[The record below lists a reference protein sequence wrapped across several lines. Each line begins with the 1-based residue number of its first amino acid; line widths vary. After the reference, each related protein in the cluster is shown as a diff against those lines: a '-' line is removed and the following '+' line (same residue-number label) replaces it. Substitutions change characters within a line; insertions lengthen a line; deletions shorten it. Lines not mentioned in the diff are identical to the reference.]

1 MGRKLLPLLVGLAFA
16 SLGQAK
22 DKPTN
27 FVVFLTDDLGWGDLA
42 CYGHSV
48 IQTPNLDKFAKQGMR
63 FTQSYSACGVCS
75 PSRSSI
81 LTGRTPYRNGVW
93 RWIPGGHQVHLR
105 TSEITSAELL
115 KAKGY
120 ETCHVGKWHL
130 NGKFNSKD
138 QPQPDDHGFDHWM
151 ATQNNAAPNHR
162 NPKNFVRNRKEVG
175 EMIGF
180 SAPLVVKEGVRWLKE
195 KRDPKKPFFLN
206 VWTHEPH
213 LPIESDPKFM
223 ELYKEFE
230 DEGIRQHHGN
240 VTQIDHAFGNLMKA
254 LEELGETENTF
265 VIFTSDNGPEGNGLK
280 GRTRGSTGGLRERK
294 RSSHEGGIRVPGIIR
309 WPGQV
314 PAGSTNRTPIIGSDV
329 FSTILAIAGIP
340 LPDDRTIDGVDI
352 RPVFAEKELTR
363 PVPLYWRNH
372 LARADIHVALRDGE
386 WKILGNASL
395 DKFQLYHIEKDWQ
408 EKFDLVLAKPEKL
421 AEMKEKLL
429 TVHAQVEKEGP
440 SEWWR
445 NEAPRRKPRKPKKSG
460 LLPEGKDETGGAY
473 ALVKGGTASKH
484 DDPAL
489 FHALT
494 GTGETIAL
502 RELPKP
508 ATRKLVLKTSY
519 KSLASDSTKNAAI
532 AFGDTPENDA
542 LLKAGT
548 AIGMNAHV
556 LFPGSWENVSG
567 GAKSSMRAT
576 EDSSFALTLA
586 VDLAKRSVTATIND
600 RALTFPLPDDIK
612 QIRYFGPYVKGT
624 SSAFAP
630 IEVIEAE

>member
-1 MGRKLLPLLVGLAFA
+1 MGRKLLPLLVGFAFA

-42 CYGHSV
+42 CYGHPV
-48 IQTPNLDKFAKQGMR
+48 IKTPNLDKFAKQGMR

-162 NPKNFVRNRKEVG
+162 NPRNFVRNRKEVG

-180 SAPLVVKEGVRWLKE
+180 SAPLVVQEGVRWLKE

-294 RSSHEGGIRVPGIIR
+294 RSSHEGGIRVPGIIC

-314 PAGSTNRTPIIGSDV
+314 PAGTTNRTPIIGSDV
-329 FSTILAIAGIP
+329 FSTILAIADIP

-352 RPVFAEKELTR
+352 RPVFAKKELKR

-408 EKFDLVLAKPEKL
+408 EKFDLVFAEPEKL

-429 TVHAQVEKEGP
+429 RVHAQVEKEGP
-440 SEWWR
+440 SDWWK
-445 NEAPRRKPRKPKKSG
+445 NEKTRRKPKKPKKSG

-489 FHALT
+489 SHALT
-494 GTGETIAL
+494 GSGETIAL

-519 KSLASDSTKNAAI
+519 KSLASGSTKNAAI

-567 GAKSSMRAT
+567 GAKSSMRAAK
-576 EDSSFALTLA
+576 DSSFALTLA

-600 RALTFPLPDDIK
+600 RALTFPLPEHIK

>member
-180 SAPLVVKEGVRWLKE
+180 SAPLVVQEGVRWLKE

-408 EKFDLVLAKPEKL
+408 EKFDLVYSNPEKL
-421 AEMKEKLL
+421 AELKKMLL
-429 TVHAQVEKEGP
+429 AVHAQVEKEGP

-445 NEAPRRKPRKPKKSG
+445 NETPRRKPRKPKKSG

-567 GAKSSMRAT
+567 GAKSTMRAAK
-576 EDSSFALTLA
+576 DSSFALTLA

>member
-42 CYGHSV
+42 CYGHPV
-48 IQTPNLDKFAKQGMR
+48 IKTPNLDKFAKQGMR

-162 NPKNFVRNRKEVG
+162 NPRNFVRNRKEVG
-175 EMIGF
+175 EMKGF
-180 SAPLVVKEGVRWLKE
+180 SAPLVVEEGIRWLKE

-240 VTQIDHAFGNLMKA
+240 VTQIDHAFGKLMKA

-329 FSTILAIAGIP
+329 FSTMLAIADIP
-340 LPDDRTIDGVDI
+340 LPGDRTIDGVDI
-352 RPVFAEKELTR
+352 RPVFAKKELTR

-408 EKFDLVLAKPEKL
+408 EKFDLVFAKPEKL
-421 AEMKEKLL
+421 AELKEKLL

-445 NEAPRRKPRKPKKSG
+445 NEAPRRKLRKPKKSG

-484 DDPAL
+484 KDPAL
-489 FHALT
+489 SHALT
-494 GTGETIAL
+494 SSGEAIAL

-508 ATRKLVLKTSY
+508 ANRKLVLKTSY
-519 KSLASDSTKNAAI
+519 KSLASGSTKNAAI
-532 AFGDTPENDA
+532 AFGDTPKNDT
-542 LLKAGT
+542 LLKVGT

-556 LFPGSWENVSG
+556 LFLGSWDNVNS
-567 GAKSSMRAT
+567 GAKSTMQAPT
-576 EDSSFALTLA
+576 DSSFALTLA

-600 RALTFPLPDDIK
+600 RTLTFPLPEDIK

>member
-408 EKFDLVLAKPEKL
+408 EKFDLVYSNPEKL
-421 AEMKEKLL
+421 AELKKMLL
-429 TVHAQVEKEGP
+429 AVHAQVEKEGP

-445 NEAPRRKPRKPKKSG
+445 NETPRRKPRKPKKSG

-567 GAKSSMRAT
+567 GSKSTMRAAK
-576 EDSSFALTLA
+576 DSSFALTLA